1 MNIKVHF
8 QTECNKRRIH
18 IEQLL
23 ILKQQKELDKAAHQ
37 RLEAKIERERQQLAI
52 LSDVWNVE

>member
-1 MNIKVHF
+1 MNIKAHF
-8 QTECNKRRIH
+8 QTECHKRQIH

-23 ILKQQKELDKAAHQ
+23 ILKQQKELDEAAHQ